1 MKRDTTGFTLI
12 ELLVVIGIIG
22 ILIVALVPLVRGA
35 QVRAKEQVVRV
46 ACATIETGL
55 ANYAQNHNGQYPGVA
70 IDVMAPFTDHALGDP
85 LMYTGAP
92 GTGDVLG
99 VASGQVVNGLLG
111 GFGHYNAVTE
121 NVFQQIK
128 TVKDTPLAGNEDTA
142 RYFDVLMAADALQ
155 DYPSNPFVTAA
166 GAGAGV
172 NQGER
177 AKMRNIFWFALNVG
191 DGFNPNVPGNGF
203 DSGLYTAGLYANAT
217 GSGGPFS
224 ADTVFDPTRGWLEQ
238 VVSVSPFTPQ
248 GFSDACLFGLEEGDY
263 FAPGDFAYVPVLT
276 TSAYSFGDAAP
287 TLEDETYKWGTAV
300 SGYMLFGYG
309 HQDHEA
315 REFEDEQ
322 REFVATGLPGYGAPG
337 IDTLYE
343 NIALQ
348 CFEGAIYFNKSF

>member
-1 MKRDTTGFTLI
+1 MKRDNNGFTLV

-22 ILIVALVPLVRGA
+22 ILIVALVPLVHGV
-35 QVRAKEQVVRV
+35 QIRAKEQVVRV
-46 ACATIETGL
+46 NCANIETAL
-55 ANYAQNHNGQYPGVA
+55 ANYAQNHNGLYPGVA
-70 IDVMAPFTDHALGDP
+70 IDVMAPYTDHALGDP
-85 LMYTGAP
+85 QLYDGDPGNGA
-92 GTGDVLG
+92 VLG
-99 VASGQVVNGLLG
+99 VAPGQEVNGILG
-111 GFGHYNAVTE
+111 GFGHYNATST
-121 NVFQQIK
+121 NFFQQLK
-128 TVKDTPLAGNEDTA
+128 AVKDTPLDGNEATA
-142 RYFDVLMAADALQ
+142 RFFDTLMASDAIQ
-155 DYPSNPFVTAA
+155 EYPANPFVTSA

-177 AKMRNIFWFALNVG
+177 ARMRNIFWFALNVG
-191 DGFNPNVPGNGF
+191 SGFDPNSVGNGF
-203 DSGLYTAGLYANAT
+203 DGGPYTCGLYTNST

-224 ADTVFDPTRGWLEQ
+224 TDTVFDPTRGWLEQ

-248 GFSDACLFGLEEGDY
+248 GFSDACLFGVDKGDY

-276 TSAYSFGDAAP
+276 TSAYSFGDAAA

-309 HQDHEA
+309 HQEHKS

-343 NIALQ
+343 NVVLQ
-348 CFEGAIYFNKSF
+348 CFEGAIYFKKSF

>member
-1 MKRDTTGFTLI
+1 MKRDNRGFTLV

-22 ILIVALVPLVRGA
+22 ILIIALVPIVRGV
-35 QVRAKEQVVRV
+35 QVRAKEQVVKV
-46 ACATIETGL
+46 NCANIETGL
-55 ANYAQNHNGQYPGVA
+55 ANYAQNHNGLYPGVA
-70 IDVMAPFTDHALGDP
+70 LDVMAPFSDHALGDP
-85 LMYTGAP
+85 GLYSGSP
-92 GTGDVLG
+92 GDNGVLG
-99 VASGQVVNGLLG
+99 IAAGELANGILG
-111 GFGHYNAVTE
+111 GFGYYNASTASM
-121 NVFQQIK
+121 FQQLK
-128 TVKDTPLAGNEDTA
+128 AVKDTELAGNEDTA
-142 RYFDVLMAADALQ
+142 RYFDALMAADALQ
-155 DYPSNPFVTAA
+155 EYPSNPFVTSA

-177 AKMRNIFWFALNVG
+177 ARMRNIFWFSLNLAGGFDPNSIG
-191 DGFNPNVPGNGF
+191 DGFDGGPY
-203 DSGLYTAGLYANAT
+203 STGLYTNST
-217 GSGGPFS
+217 GDGGPWS
-224 ADTVFDPTRGWLEQ
+224 ADTFFDPTRGWLEQ
-238 VVSVSPFTPQ
+238 VVAITTFTPQ
-248 GFSDACLFGLEEGDY
+248 GFSDACLFGVDEGDY

-287 TLEDETYKWGTAV
+287 TLENEFFKYGTAV

-343 NIALQ
+343 NVALQ